1 MKKLLLLLTLLMSIT
16 MSAFAAGHSLVG
28 HFVLRNDINP
38 TNDMLLL
45 NHLMKYNN
53 QDLNNYRV
61 FAVYCSHSHDDDLV
75 KNTIGINAIV
85 VPVDSHG
92 KDLDKAGADYATYGV
107 LGTISTAGTWRYTT
121 NFMMAMDSVT
131 NDVIYKKDGELGREP
146 LYADSAAI
154 HIANLTGPHPTMFT
168 GHLQSSATYPNK

>member
-1 MKKLLLLLTLLMSIT
+1 
-16 MSAFAAGHSLVG
+16 MSAFASGHTLLG
-28 HFVLRNDINP
+28 HYVLRNDINP

-45 NHLMKYNN
+45 NHLMRYNN

-61 FAVYCSHSHDDDLV
+61 FAVLYSHSHDDDLM

-85 VPVDSHG
+85 IPVDNQG
-92 KDLDKAGADYATYGV
+92 NDLDKSGEDYATYGI

-121 NFMMAMDSVT
+121 TFMTAMDSVT
-131 NDVIYKKDGELGREP
+131 SNVFYKKEGELGREP

-154 HIANLTGPHPTMFT
+154 DIANSTGPHPTMFT